1 MALQSRLSR
10 ALLGPKGEDVYAG
23 NLEVRLANSPQE
35 VDAAQALRYRVF
47 YEEMGA
53 KPTDAARA
61 ERRDRDR
68 FDAYCDH
75 LLVIDHGRGDDRG
88 DVVLGGRVEAA
99 VPLRR
104 GAADEPVGSHHRLR
118 AAAARVVADEEVVA
132 DAVEAVEI
140 APLPRHLGAGPRA
153 RWWW

>member
-1 MALQSRLSR
+1 MKRAALPDSPGRRRPFETMSGGNQMALQSRLSR

-53 KPTDAARA
+53 KPTDTARA

-75 LLVIDHGRGDDRG
+75 LLVIDHGRGAGSDSIVGTYR
-88 DVVLGGRVEAA
+88 LFRRSIAQRAGGLYTATQFDIP
-99 VPLRR
+99 PLL
-104 GAADEPVGSHHRLR
+104 S
-118 AAAARVVADEEVVA
+118 
-132 DAVEAVEI
+132 
-140 APLPRHLGAGPRA
+140 LP
-153 RWWW
+153 